1 MGISEALRGGLRVIN
16 RNWQLVPLHLVVSV
30 INCIFFL
37 LIMIL
42 PLFLVAFSLG
52 LRLSSFR
59 NIHSPADIIALAPGI
74 VLFAIVLFL
83 VYILVVTTIGLFVF
97 SGSAGVL
104 SRTVMDE
111 DRRFALGQFFSEAK
125 RLFIPVLSYTAL
137 VGLIAILMV
146 GIFAI
151 FLFALPVASVV
162 LRGISHVTSSLVTA
176 LLSLLIFS
184 VFIITILF
192 LLALM
197 LFGVARIAFRGGGSV
212 ATLREVTGY
221 LFKRPLSFAVYV
233 IAVLLYLIVNILA
246 VLLGMPFQSVRGGMG
261 VVLSLPLQLL
271 YYVFQSYTGLW
282 ILSVVLLYYY
292 RTEIEHPEVVDR
304 EGTLINEE

>member
-137 VGLIAILMV
+137 VGLVAILMV

-151 FLFALPVASVV
+151 FLFALPVASAV
-162 LRGISHVTSSLVTA
+162 LGGISRITSSLVTA
-176 LLSLLIFS
+176 LLSLFIFS
-184 VFIITILF
+184 VFIMVILF

-261 VVLSLPLQLL
+261 VILSLPLQLL
-271 YYVFQSYTGLW
+271 YYAFQSYTGLW

-292 RTEIEHPEVVDR
+292 RTEIEHPEGVDR
-304 EGTLINEE
+304 EGTLVNEE